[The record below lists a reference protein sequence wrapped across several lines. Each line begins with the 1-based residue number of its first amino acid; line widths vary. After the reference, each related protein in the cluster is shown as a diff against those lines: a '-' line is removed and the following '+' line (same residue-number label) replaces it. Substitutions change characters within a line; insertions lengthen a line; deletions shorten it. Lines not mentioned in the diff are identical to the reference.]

1 MKVRNKAIKYRL
13 YPTEE
18 QATLF
23 LKTFGCCRKVYNH
36 KIESYKL
43 TGKFITVTPAIYK
56 NDYPYLKEVDSL
68 ALANAELNLQAAF
81 KRYFDKKNKRK
92 NRFPKFKSAKH
103 TRRAYTTNNQN
114 GTVAIIDNS
123 IKLPKIG
130 RVKAVIHREPN
141 KEWKIKSATISKD
154 GDGKYYA
161 SVLFETEEN
170 VVRRVGTFDN
180 AIGLDY
186 ASSGLYIDEKGMFH
200 DHNVAINIKREGLR
214 LLKSSILVS

>member
-1 MKVRNKAIKYRL
+1 MEVRNKAIKYRL

-43 TGKFITVTPAIYK
+43 RGKFITVTPAIYK

-123 IKLPKIG
+123 IKQLQKVN
-130 RVKAVIHREPN
+130 RIH
-141 KEWKIKSATISKD
+141 KHISNQR
-154 GDGKYYA
+154 
-161 SVLFETEEN
+161 L
-170 VVRRVGTFDN
+170 DN
-180 AIGLDY
+180 LHKL
-186 ASSGLYIDEKGMFH
+186 SL
-200 DHNVAINIKREGLR
+200 LR
-214 LLKSSILVS
+214 

>member
-1 MKVRNKAIKYRL
+1 MEVRNKAIKYRL

-23 LKTFGCCRKVYNH
+23 LKTFGCCRKVYNLMLND

-43 TGKFITVTPAIYK
+43 RGKFITVTPAIYK
-56 NDYPYLKEVDSL
+56 KEVDSL
-68 ALANAELNLQAAF
+68 ALANVQLNLQGAF

-130 RVKAVIHREPN
+130 RVKAVIHRRLDDS
-141 KEWKIKSATISKD
+141 WRIKSATISKD

-186 ASSGLYIDEKGMFH
+186 ASSGLYIDT
-200 DHNVAINIKREGLR
+200 
-214 LLKSSILVS
+214 